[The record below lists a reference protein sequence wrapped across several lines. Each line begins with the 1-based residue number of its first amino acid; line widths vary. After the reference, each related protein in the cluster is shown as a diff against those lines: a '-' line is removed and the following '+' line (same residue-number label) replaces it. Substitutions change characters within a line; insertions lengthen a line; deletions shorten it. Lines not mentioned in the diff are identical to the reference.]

1 MRKINWEIMKRK
13 DIGSMGVGAMIVF
26 IAMVLVAGIAAAVLI
41 QTANRLE
48 IQAMQTGEQTKSE
61 VATGIAV
68 FDIEGYVDSSTSAI
82 TNLTIT
88 IKPRAGSGDI
98 DLNNTVI
105 EISNGTIK
113 ALLAYNVAKTWNF
126 NSTIDHNAANQASV
140 FATGGWNETNEE
152 FGIIVVEDP
161 DDPDSCSYATP
172 VINRGDKV
180 MICISTDAIFGNG
193 LSPRDDVWGMII
205 PEEGSP
211 GVFSFRVPPSLT
223 DTVYDLY

>member
-1 MRKINWEIMKRK
+1 MGKIRTILRNK
-13 DIGSMGVGAMIVF
+13 DVGEMGVGAMIVF

-48 IQAMQTGEQTKSE
+48 IQAMQTGEQTKGE

-68 FDIEGYVDSSTSAI
+68 FDIIGKVSGSVI

-105 EISNGTIK
+105 EITDGTTK
-113 ALLAYNVAKTWNF
+113 ALLAYNVVDTWNF
-126 NSTIDHNAANQASV
+126 NSTIDQNAIYHANV
-140 FATGGWNETNEE
+140 FDTGMWNESNEE

-161 DDPDSCSYATP
+161 DTTDSCSQATP

-180 MICISTDAIFGNG
+180 MLCINAYAIFGGG
-193 LSPRDDVWGMII
+193 LSARDDVWGIII

-211 GVFSFRVPPSLT
+211 GVFAFRVPPSLT

>member
-1 MRKINWEIMKRK
+1 MGKISTIIKKKNA
-13 DIGSMGVGAMIVF
+13 GAMGVGAMIIF
-26 IAMVLVAGIAAAVLI
+26 IAIVLVAGIAAAVLI

-48 IQAMQTGEQTKSE
+48 IQAMQTGEQTKDE

-68 FDIEGYVDSSTSAI
+68 FDIEGLVSGDKI

-88 IKPRAGSGDI
+88 VKPRAGSGDI

-113 ALLAYNVAKTWNF
+113 ALLAYNVDATWNF
-126 NSTIDHNAANQASV
+126 NSTIDQTPSKQASI
-140 FATGGWNETNEE
+140 FDTGGWNETNEE

-161 DDPDSCSYATP
+161 DDPDSCSQATP

-180 MICISTDAIFGNG
+180 MLCINTYAVFGGG
-193 LSPRDDVWGMII
+193 LSPRDDVWGLII
-205 PEEGSP
+205 PETGSM
-211 GVFSFRVPPSLT
+211 GVFAFRVPPSLT
-223 DTVYDLY
+223 DSVYDLY